1 MCVSAH
7 REAQRALVAP
17 RPQKRF
23 TRQALERPSIVKA
36 GNGIPIG
43 VLTQFASRGAEAV
56 QNPHEGE
63 KEQTSHD
70 QVRSEVNGSRRHAQG
85 HEVKDRQ
92 DEVGGRGPLQRE
104 DADEGD
110 REPPDEREPLP
121 SRADGRCSLLQ
132 TIGTIHTIQCLP
144 ANRARHAPCWERR
157 PEAVMNRDYPL
168 EKDALDD
175 PFDEIT
181 QPGATLKGARIVVVD
196 DDGDMRDLV
205 TTRLAS
211 EGYDVR
217 DAVSGGDLLRV
228 IQSIAIDHWPLDGV
242 DLIVVDNRMPG
253 MSGLEAI
260 RRLRAA
266 HWETPAILMT
276 AFPEAEVKREAANLR
291 VPLISKPFSLDLL
304 ASAILLSLPSAPVRQ
319 ARHAFRVPS

>member
-1 MCVSAH
+1 
-7 REAQRALVAP
+7 
-17 RPQKRF
+17 
-23 TRQALERPSIVKA
+23 
-36 GNGIPIG
+36 
-43 VLTQFASRGAEAV
+43 
-56 QNPHEGE
+56 
-63 KEQTSHD
+63 
-70 QVRSEVNGSRRHAQG
+70 
-85 HEVKDRQ
+85 
-92 DEVGGRGPLQRE
+92 
-104 DADEGD
+104 
-110 REPPDEREPLP
+110 
-121 SRADGRCSLLQ
+121 
-132 TIGTIHTIQCLP
+132 
-144 ANRARHAPCWERR
+144 
-157 PEAVMNRDYPL
+157 MNRDYPL